1 MLDRPSRVVI
11 IGWDSAPPDLVFDRL
26 APRMPNFTRLRA
38 RGCWGRMRSSD
49 PPITVPAWT
58 CMLTSLNPGAL
69 GFYGFRNR
77 RPGGYDTDWIATNAA
92 VRSPRVWDYLSEAGL
107 TCCAHAVP
115 QTYPVKPLNG
125 MLVADFLTPSTD
137 SDYTYPVW
145 LKEELNR
152 VCDGY
157 RIDVEGF
164 RTEDK
169 AALLEQ
175 IYAVTDKH
183 HQAVLYLLD
192 QQPAP
197 GRAWDFFMSVEMGPD
212 RLQHG
217 FWKYCDPAHPKHEP
231 GNPFESCLADYY
243 AHLDAQLGE
252 VLERV
257 GEEALVMV
265 VSDHGA
271 KAMKGSVNLN
281 DYFIREGLLVLK
293 REVPPG
299 SHLQAELVDWS
310 RTRAWAWGGYYAR
323 VFLNVE
329 GREPQG
335 TIPAGQYE
343 RVREEVADLIRALPD
358 DQGRPM
364 ATEAYRPGDIFSGP
378 YVDEAPDLMVYFD
391 SLSWRAGQ
399 DLNNPALYS
408 FDTEIGPDDA
418 VHDYEG
424 ILAMAGP
431 GVESAG
437 ELRGLQLMDVA
448 PTVLHH
454 LGQRLPEGL
463 EGKIVG

>member
-1 MLDRPSRVVI
+1 MPGKPSRVVI
-11 IGWDSAPPDLVFDRL
+11 IGWDSAPPDLVFDQF
-26 APRMPNFTRLRA
+26 ASRMPNFTRLRS

-58 CMLTSLNPGAL
+58 CMLTSRNAGAL

-77 RPGGYDTDWIATNAA
+77 RPGGYGTDWIATNAA
-92 VRSPRVWDYLSEAGL
+92 VRSPRVWDYLSASGL

-125 MLVADFLTPSTD
+125 LLVADFLTPSTD
-137 SDYTYPVW
+137 SDYTYPTE

-152 VCDGY
+152 VCQGY
-157 RIDVEGF
+157 QIDVEGF

-175 IYAVTDKH
+175 IYAVTRKH
-183 HQAVLYLLD
+183 HQAVMYLLD
-192 QQPAP
+192 RQP
-197 GRAWDFFMSVEMGPD
+197 WDFFMTVEMGPD
-212 RLQHG
+212 RLQHA
-217 FWKYCDPAHPKHEP
+217 FWKYCDPAHPKYEP
-231 GNPFESCLADYY
+231 GSPFESALADYY
-243 AHLDAQLGE
+243 AYLDALLGE
-252 VLERV
+252 VLDKV
-257 GEEALVMV
+257 GEDALVMV

-271 KAMKGSVNLN
+271 KAMQGSVNIN
-281 DYFIREGLLVLK
+281 DYFLQEGLLALN
-293 REVPPG
+293 REVAPG
-299 SHLQAELVDWS
+299 SRFTPEVVDWS
-310 RTRAWAWGGYYAR
+310 RTRAWGWGGYYAR

-329 GREPQG
+329 DREPLG
-335 TIPAGQYE
+335 AIPPAQYE
-343 RVREEVADLIRALPD
+343 QVRDEIADLIRALPD

-364 ATEAYRPGDIFSGP
+364 TTEAYRPRDLFSGP

-399 DLNNPALYS
+399 DLNNESLYS

-418 VHDYEG
+418 VHDYDG
-424 ILAMAGP
+424 ILVMAGP

-437 ELRGLQLMDVA
+437 ELSGLQLMDVA

-454 LGQRLPEGL
+454 LRQPQPAGL
-463 EGKIVG
+463 EGRIIR

>member
-1 MLDRPSRVVI
+1 MSDQPSRVVI
-11 IGWDSAPPDLVFDRL
+11 IGWDSAPPDLVFDQF
-26 APRMPNFTRLRA
+26 ASRMPHLTRLRR

-58 CMLTSLNPGAL
+58 CMLTSLNAGAL

-92 VRSPRVWDYLSEAGL
+92 VRSPRVWDYLSTSGL

-115 QTYPVKPLNG
+115 QTYPVKRLNG

-137 SDYTYPVW
+137 SDYTYPTA

-152 VCDGY
+152 VCQGY
-157 RIDVEGF
+157 QIDVEGF
-164 RTEDK
+164 RTDDK

-175 IYAVTDKH
+175 IYTVTRKH
-183 HQAVLYLLD
+183 HQAVMYLLE
-192 QQPAP
+192 QRP
-197 GRAWDFFMSVEMGPD
+197 WDFFMTVEMGPD

-217 FWKYCDPAHPKHEP
+217 FWKYCDPAHPKYEP
-231 GNPFESCLADYY
+231 GSPFEGALGDYY
-243 AHLDAQLGE
+243 AYLDALLGE
-252 VLERV
+252 VLEKI
-257 GEEALVMV
+257 GEDALVMV

-281 DYFIREGLLVLK
+281 DYLIQEGLLVLNQA
-293 REVPPG
+293 VAPG
-299 SHLQAELVDWS
+299 SRFTPEVVDWS
-310 RTRAWAWGGYYAR
+310 RTRAWVWGGYYAR

-335 TIPAGQYE
+335 TIRTAQYE
-343 RVREEVADLIRALPD
+343 HTRDELTELIRALPD

-364 ATEAYRPGDIFSGP
+364 TTAAYRPRDLFTGP
-378 YVDEAPDLMVYFD
+378 YVDEAPDLMVYLD

-399 DLNNPALYS
+399 DLNNESLYS

-418 VHDYEG
+418 VHDYDG
-424 ILAMAGP
+424 ILVMAGP
-431 GVESAG
+431 GVESVG
-437 ELRGLQLMDVA
+437 ELSGLQLMDVA

-454 LGQRLPEGL
+454 LRQPQPAGL
-463 EGKIVG
+463 EGRIIR